1 MAYFAQNSR
10 TEESGFE
17 YPSPPRAC
25 TDSYSSFDAN
35 NGYDSRTPKHLSS
48 AHPPFY
54 QNHQAMAFPTPT
66 PRRSPYQDHGL
77 EVPVFGPIVSAI
89 SPASSSGHGS
99 ITPLASM
106 DHTLSPAYNEKL
118 KFVPSSAEGLYRKRP
133 RGTTGSVVCDK
144 CGTKFTVVSSLT
156 RHNKIC
162 RGKKTLN
169 KSAPTQRTPPKT
181 KGATLIADHSD
192 HDWHAGKPSHI
203 PLEKQGQVGD
213 PDSNYHTVPAA
224 STLFTSPW
232 TENPSLISDPNIM
245 NPDLQNPTSAT
256 SNLVRGR
263 DTPFDHRNFYCHLC
277 PEVFARRD
285 MLQMHQFRI
294 HDFTEMPYLPE
305 SGAIDRPSFLTGVTR
320 DNATDHSNRALRIWE
335 AGGLSTSPCQPC
347 IAKGMD
353 CIVNPLVSS
362 RCSFCCYRDDGSYCG
377 AAGVKY
383 L

>member
-1 MAYFAQNSR
+1 MAYFAQDSR
-10 TEESGFE
+10 TEEGGFE
-17 YPSPPRAC
+17 YPSPPGAC

-35 NGYDSRTPKHLSS
+35 NGYDSRTPKHLTS
-48 AHPPFY
+48 AHLPFY
-54 QNHQAMAFPTPT
+54 QNHQATAFPTPT
-66 PRRSPYQDHGL
+66 SRYSPYQDHGL

-99 ITPLASM
+99 ITPLTSM
-106 DHTLSPAYNEKL
+106 DHTLSPTYNEKI
-118 KFVPSSAEGLYRKRP
+118 KFVPSSAKGLYKKRS

-144 CGTKFTVVSSLT
+144 CGAKFTVVSSLT

-162 RGKKTLN
+162 RGKKPLK

-192 HDWHAGKPSHI
+192 H
-203 PLEKQGQVGD
+203 LEKQGQVGD
-213 PDSNYHTVPAA
+213 PDSNSHTVPAT
-224 STLFTSPW
+224 STLFISPR

-245 NPDLQNPTSAT
+245 NPDLQNPTST
-256 SNLVRGR
+256 PSNLVRGG
-263 DTPFDHRNFYCHLC
+263 DTSFNHRNFYCHLC

-285 MLQMHQFRI
+285 ILQMHQFRI
-294 HDFTEMPYLPE
+294 HDFTEMPYLPD
-305 SGAIDRPSFLTGVTR
+305 SGVIDRPSFLTGVTR

-335 AGGLSTSPCQPC
+335 GGGLSTSPCQPC
-347 IAKGMD
+347 ISKGMD
-353 CIVNPLVSS
+353 CVVNPSVSS
-362 RCSFCCYRDDGSYCG
+362 KCSFCCYRDDGSYCG